1 MPTGMYDKIQN
12 LYAGGVAPDVWE
24 PDAAR
29 FPAWAERGSF
39 ADVTAMARRDQGK
52 GFDLNDVWPN
62 YRKAAEWQGKLH
74 GVLSRFTVNAFF
86 YNQDLFARAG
96 LRAPD
101 DSWTWQTMLDAAKRL
116 TGGEQFGFLMA
127 NWNHW
132 VWMAG
137 GEVLT
142 ERGGKWRSAMGAPP
156 AVEALQ
162 FLSDLRHT
170 HRVWPTTEQMGGLD
184 AIKLFTAGR
193 LAMSDQRVIRVPDV
207 RAAEGEL
214 QWDVGPMP
222 RGKAGRFA
230 WGIGVNRCLS
240 SQSKAPEAG
249 WAFLRFLFT
258 KPHIAA
264 ISIPPNMSYAR
275 SPAFLEP
282 GKQPRHMSAFLDAI
296 AYSKDFPNHQG
307 RWPDLEL
314 VVNEELN
321 RLWAGEV
328 TARAAGEAIDQKV
341 NAQLSAWG
349 QLRLTAT
356 GGSGTPAVDGVGAQV
371 VQVHLQAQAGLLGD
385 VQVALAHVQ
394 GGVDEGVVEVHPGAD
409 RLQAVEVGHGQH
421 HVGPGQDVDRARR
434 RRGGRRGRSR
444 PRPGWRSSSAR

>member
-1 MPTGMYDKIQN
+1 MPVLPAETEPAPGAQGAQGTHRGPTRRAQLRIASLSAAAALVACAGPGQGSGQGGAPAPGLASATVTYAFLGNPVFLQMNQEAGREFEAAHPGLKLELAHMPTGMYDKIQN

-39 ADVTAMARRDQGK
+39 ADVTALARRDQGK

-74 GVLSRFTVNAFF
+74 GVLCRFTVNAFF
-86 YNQDLFARAG
+86 YNQDLFTRAG

-101 DSWTWQTMLDAAKRL
+101 DAWTWQTMLDAAKRL

-142 ERGGKWRSAMGAPP
+142 ERSGKWRSALGAPP

-184 AIKLFTAGR
+184 AIKLFTTGR
-193 LAMSDQRVIRVPDV
+193 LAMSDQRVTRVPDV

-240 SQSKAPEAG
+240 AQSKAPEAG

-307 RWPDLEL
+307 RWPDLE
-314 VVNEELN
+314 VMVNEELN

-349 QLRLTAT
+349 QLA
-356 GGSGTPAVDGVGAQV
+356 
-371 VQVHLQAQAGLLGD
+371 
-385 VQVALAHVQ
+385 
-394 GGVDEGVVEVHPGAD
+394 
-409 RLQAVEVGHGQH
+409 
-421 HVGPGQDVDRARR
+421 
-434 RRGGRRGRSR
+434 
-444 PRPGWRSSSAR
+444 